1 MNDAGKMNIEF
12 VRAGAGS
19 GKTYYLTH
27 LLASRLEDKTARAS
41 AVLAT
46 TFTVKAATELRERA
60 RATLLK
66 KGNLDLAAAIGQ
78 ARIGTINSVCGQ
90 LIQRFCFELG
100 VSPDQQI
107 LDEQQTSRVAGIA
120 LESAQ
125 TPDEIR
131 SLIEVAR
138 RLDIGQGDFSSK
150 GGREQKLEKAIAKTL
165 RELMAAAREN
175 NLSPEQLAA
184 MGARNA
190 DAMLSCWPATVDGL
204 SESLDAE
211 LEKLIPQLEA
221 AVNKGKPTD
230 VLRKAFN
237 RCRDSQQQL
246 REGRLP
252 WSSWAA
258 LAKLNAG
265 APQRPVVEALQNTAK
280 RHGSHPQFHADVR
293 LYLDLMFGIASRG
306 LAAFEQA
313 KREMGVVDFTDQ
325 EVLLLR
331 GLEHSEVMQQAL
343 REELDLVLVDEFQ
356 DTNPLQLAIFIE
368 LAKLAKSSVWV
379 GDRKQAIYGFR
390 GTDSTLIQQVL
401 DSVEGWGGKVGAALA
416 DSWRSTPA
424 LVKLCNEAFVAAF
437 DSTPA
442 ADVALTPVRDAI
454 AGSTD
459 LQTWTFETPPGKRA
473 LDVTGLGPALA
484 QLLQSEM
491 QVFDKETKS
500 LRRIQ
505 ASDVAVLC
513 RTNPTIKSVVGA
525 LGRWGIPVAAER
537 PGLLA
542 TPEAQLVV
550 ACLRRLHDPGDT
562 VASAVITGLT
572 QALEPEQ
579 WLHDRLTFLA
589 GAKRNEQGAWEPR
602 LSSWKVAGD
611 GALPLLTRLDNL
623 RDKLLSLTPFEALR
637 LAKAE
642 SGIASLCHSWA
653 VDKRAAQVRI
663 ANVEKL
669 LSLGRQYEGECL
681 SSGQPGTLNGLILWL
696 QKLDADAKDGR
707 AAASHGAV
715 EAMTFHGSKGLEW
728 PVVVVVGL
736 DHACRTDLWQVRAR
750 TDGAFDASAPLA
762 ARFVHHWPYP
772 YGASKSV
779 DEAAVAEAS
788 QTGQAM
794 ADAALQENRRLLYV
808 SLTRARD
815 QIILVSRPGS
825 SGGEPP
831 LDWLYEAKASNTF
844 WPGAVT
850 RAIDGVQI
858 VCATMYWEV
867 AKTQAAPPEKI
878 REAQRFYPSRAP
890 VGHPPLWVRPSAM
903 HVGGYRV
910 DAIEA
915 IGSRIEVRP
924 HTDFTLLGS
933 ALHNCIACATADPDL
948 AVGLEEVTE
957 ILKRWDVGNA
967 IDPQAAL
974 DQVIAFSH
982 WWKAKWPEAEAIA
995 EVPFEAKRADGSI
1008 ARGQID
1014 LLLSVNGGRIL
1025 FDHKSDPRGVGAD
1038 DRLALTHGSQLAE
1051 YAQAIEAVSGEQ
1063 VLERWLFLPVS
1074 AQAVRIVEG

>member
-1 MNDAGKMNIEF
+1 MNEASKMNIEF

-19 GKTYYLTH
+19 GKTYYLTQ
-27 LLASRLEDKTARAS
+27 LLAGRLEDKTARAS

-60 RATLLK
+60 RDTLLK

-107 LDEQQTSRVAGIA
+107 LDEQQTLRVASVA

-125 TPDEIR
+125 TPQEIR

-150 GGREQKLEKAIAKTL
+150 GGREQKLEQAVMKTL

-175 NLSPEQLAA
+175 NLQPEQLAA
-184 MGARNA
+184 MGAQNA
-190 DAMLSCWPATVDGL
+190 DAMLSCWPAIVEGL
-204 SESLDAE
+204 TEALDAE
-211 LEKLIPQLEA
+211 LENLIPQLEA
-221 AVNKGKPTD
+221 AMNKGKLTD
-230 VLRKAFN
+230 VLKKAFN
-237 RCRDSQQQL
+237 RCRDSRQQL
-246 REGRLP
+246 REGRMS

-265 APQRPVVEALQNTAK
+265 VPQRPIVEALQDTAK

-306 LAAFEQA
+306 LAAFELA

-331 GLEHSEVMQQAL
+331 GLKHSKVMQQAL

-401 DSVEGWGGKVGAALA
+401 DSVEGWGGKVGAALT

-424 LVKLCNEAFVAAF
+424 LVKLVNEAFVAAF
-437 DSTPA
+437 DPTPA

-454 AGSTD
+454 VGSTD
-459 LQTWTFETPPGKRA
+459 LQTWTFEIPPGKRV

-484 QLLQSEM
+484 QLLQSDM
-491 QVFDKETKS
+491 QVFDKETKA
-500 LRRIQ
+500 LRRVQLGDI
-505 ASDVAVLC
+505 AVLC
-513 RTNPTIKSVVGA
+513 RTKSTIKNVVGA

-550 ACLRRLHDPGDT
+550 ACLRRFHDPGDT

-579 WLHDRLTFLA
+579 WLHDRLSFLSD
-589 GAKRNEQGAWEPR
+589 AKRNEHGDWEPR
-602 LSSWKVAGD
+602 LSSWKVAGE
-611 GALPLLTRLDNL
+611 GALPLLTRLDGL
-623 RDKLLSLTPFEALR
+623 RDRLLSLTPFEALR

-642 SGIASLCHSWA
+642 SGVANLCYSWSI
-653 VDKRAAQVRI
+653 DKRAAQVRI

-669 LSLGRQYEGECL
+669 LSLGQQYEEECL
-681 SSGQPGTLNGLILWL
+681 SSGRPGTLNGLLLWL

-715 EAMTFHGSKGLEW
+715 EVMTFHGSKGLEW

-736 DHACRTDLWQVRAR
+736 DHEYKTDLWQVRAR
-750 TDGAFDASAPLA
+750 TEGKFDASAPLSN
-762 ARFVHHWPYP
+762 RFVHYWPYP
-772 YGASKSV
+772 YGASKS
-779 DEAAVAEAS
+779 DESAIAEATG
-788 QTGQAM
+788 TGQVM
-794 ADAALQENRRLLYV
+794 ANAALEENRRLLYV

-825 SGGEPP
+825 STGELP
-831 LDWLYEAKASNTF
+831 LSWLNEANAAKTF
-844 WPGAVT
+844 WPGTVR
-850 RAIDGVQI
+850 RAIDGVEV
-858 VCATMYWEV
+858 VCTAADWAV
-867 AKTQAAPPEKI
+867 AQTHVEPPEKV
-878 REAQRFYPSRAP
+878 REVQRFYPLRAP
-890 VGHPPLWVRPSAM
+890 VEHPPLWVRPSTV

-910 DAIEA
+910 ETIEA
-915 IGSRIEVRP
+915 IGSRIKVRP

-933 ALHNCIACATADPDL
+933 ALHNCIACATADRDL
-948 AVGLEEVTE
+948 GISLEEVTD
-957 ILKRWDVGNA
+957 ILLRWGVGSA
-967 IDPQAAL
+967 IEPQAAL
-974 DQVIAFSH
+974 DQVNAFSL
-982 WWKAKWPEAEAIA
+982 WWNARWPQAAAIS
-995 EVPFEAKRADGSI
+995 EVPFEAKRADGSV

-1014 LLLSVNGGRIL
+1014 LLLSVDGGRIL

-1038 DRLALTHGSQLAE
+1038 DRLASTHGGQLAE
-1051 YAQAIEAVSGEQ
+1051 YAKAIEAASGEP

-1074 AQAVRIVEG
+1074 AQAVRIVEA